1 MNKLYLIL
9 IISFLL
15 SSCYKEYELPEAGW
29 DVFDMTISQERL
41 ESLYLSRDTSYV
53 ITDPLLELSLNS
65 QHVYMKRLSVRGRS
79 SLDFRRKSFSVN
91 LEYPIYLRFSNGSEM
106 KRLSGFKL
114 ISLCMDYTYINNRLA
129 YGILQQAG
137 VTPLFFKYVELR
149 INGDTQG
156 IYLLVEDPEERI
168 RELGSEYIF
177 RRDYHNAMKDPKY
190 HSNARGISQEEY
202 ERRFKEIYDALPL
215 HEGETLYT
223 YLNSRINLD
232 QYFRKM
238 AIDYLLQNGD
248 YTDEIFLYAQI
259 VNGGIQYQVIPWDY
273 DDLFR
278 NYPHEVGRDWAVGKV
293 FGPRSYSSLQD
304 VLDVT
309 GDRLVFSIE
318 DDLDYVIT
326 TDPFLYKQYTLALA
340 GLLRELLPSDIET
353 LFTQIEEELEPFY
366 EQEPIILQSKYDR
379 RPTSRELWQ
388 QNMQERLSFVLT
400 RLEAMNDQLN
410 TPDQQ

>member
-15 SSCYKEYELPEAGW
+15 SSCYEEYELPEAGW
-29 DVFDMTISQERL
+29 DVFDMTISR
-41 ESLYLSRDTSYV
+41 ESLDSLFVRHDIGYV
-53 ITDPLLELSLNS
+53 ITDPLLELNLNS
-65 QHVYMKRLSVRGRS
+65 QRVYMKKLRVRGRT
-79 SLDFRRKSFSVN
+79 SLDFRRKSFSVD
-91 LEYPIYLRFSNGSEM
+91 LEYPIYLQFTHGSEM

-137 VTPLFFKYVELR
+137 VMPLFFKYVELR

-156 IYLLVEDPEERI
+156 IYLLVDDPEEWI

-177 RRDYHNAMKDPKY
+177 RRDYHHALRDPDY
-190 HSNARGISQEEY
+190 HPNARGISQEEY
-202 ERRFKEIYDALPL
+202 ERRFTEIYDALPL

-248 YTDEIFLYAQI
+248 YTDELFMYAQI

-273 DDLFR
+273 DDIFQK
-278 NYPHEVGRDWAVGKV
+278 YPHEVGRDWAVGKV
-293 FGPRSYSSLQD
+293 FGSRSYSSLQD
-304 VLDVT
+304 VFDVT

-340 GLLRELLPSDIET
+340 GMLRELLPSDIET
-353 LFTQIEEELEPFY
+353 LFGQIEKELDPFY
-366 EQEPIILQSKYDR
+366 EQESIILQSKYDH

-388 QNMQERLSFVLT
+388 QNMQERLNFVLT
-400 RLEAMNDQLN
+400 RLEAMNNQLSSQDQ
-410 TPDQQ
+410 P

>member
-9 IISFLL
+9 AISFLL
-15 SSCYKEYELPEAGW
+15 SSCYEEYELPEAGW
-29 DVFDMTISQERL
+29 DVFDMTISQE
-41 ESLYLSRDTSYV
+41 SLDSLFVQHDTGYL
-53 ITDPLLELSLNS
+53 ITDPLLELKLNS
-65 QHVYMKRLSVRGRS
+65 QRVYMKRLRVRGRT
-79 SLDFRRKSFSVN
+79 SLDYRRKSFSVN
-91 LEYPIYLRFSNGSEM
+91 LEYPIYLQFTPGSEM

-137 VTPLFFKYVELR
+137 VMPLFFKYVELR

-156 IYLLVEDPEERI
+156 IYLLVDDPEERI

-177 RRDYHNAMKDPKY
+177 RRDYHHVMRDPEY
-190 HSNARGISQEEY
+190 YPNTTGISQEEY
-202 ERRFKEIYDALPL
+202 ERRFTEIYDAMPL
-215 HEGETLYT
+215 YEGETLYT

-238 AIDYLLQNGD
+238 AVDYLLQNGD
-248 YTDEIFLYAQI
+248 YTDEPFMYTQI
-259 VNGGIQYQVIPWDY
+259 VNGNIQYQVIPWDY
-273 DDLFR
+273 DDIFQT
-278 NYPHEVGRDWAVGKV
+278 YPHEVGRDWAVGHV
-293 FGPRSYSSLQD
+293 FGSRTYSSLQD

-340 GLLRELLPSDIET
+340 GMLQELLASDIET
-353 LFTQIEEELEPFY
+353 LFGQIEKELDPFY
-366 EQEPIILQSKYDR
+366 EQEPIILQSEYDR

-400 RLEAMNDQLN
+400 RLEAMNNQLN
-410 TPDQQ
+410 TQDQP